1 MLVHWGQLDCF
12 LPDVH
17 YVILPPGTR
26 HDLTLERCATSP
38 AAAYV
43 ATASYGADDAAATA
57 TLYSSAA
64 SGVTANANRRAGAR
78 HRRGCSPSRWRPSNV
93 PLVHAARATYNVT
106 DELLHAPR
114 RRVLSGCAGRKR
126 KRSFGRALKA
136 PSWPCLESAVLVV
149 PQLPRLSSLRLAR
162 FWRRGRATL
171 APNGR
176 LRAPLF
182 CLGPVPERTCGL
194 AATRYF
200 RGSARERPEDAP
212 CYAPNRSAVLGAAAA
227 GACREVYSMGIR
239 QACVCPSPPLTCYCS

>member
-1 MLVHWGQLDCF
+1 VLVHWGQLDCF

-17 YVILPPGTR
+17 YVIVPPGTR
-26 HDLTLERCATSP
+26 HDLTFERCATSP

-43 ATASYGADDAAATA
+43 ATAPYGADDAAAAA
-57 TLYSSAA
+57 TPYGSAA
-64 SGVTANANRRAGAR
+64 GGVTANANRRAGAR

-126 KRSFGRALKA
+126 KRSSGRALKA
-136 PSWPCLESAVLVV
+136 SSWPCLESAVLVV
-149 PQLPRLSSLRLAR
+149 PQPPHLSSLRLAR
-162 FWRRGRATL
+162 LRRSGRATL

-182 CLGPVPERTCGL
+182 VSTP
-194 AATRYF
+194 
-200 RGSARERPEDAP
+200 
-212 CYAPNRSAVLGAAAA
+212 
-227 GACREVYSMGIR
+227 
-239 QACVCPSPPLTCYCS
+239 